1 MTESSASK
9 TAFVLAGGGSLGAVE
24 VGMLET
30 LVGQG
35 ISADLVV
42 GSSVGAINAAYFASR
57 HDAEGV
63 RSLGRIWRGLRRRDV
78 FPFAPFSSLLSFF
91 SLRNY
96 LVDPT
101 PLRRLLERH
110 LPYRDM
116 ARTAIP
122 LHVVATDILK
132 GTEVVL
138 SSGPAIEAVLASTA
152 IPAVFPPV
160 KLEGRYLADGGLANN
175 TPISVAVALGADRVI
190 VLPTGFSCDVAEPPG
205 NSMAMALHGLSL
217 LIARQLITDIELW
230 GGSVALR
237 VVPPLCPLETT
248 PADFSKASELIHRAA
263 ESTREWLEAGGLDT
277 PAIPDHMRP
286 HSHRRS
292 PEARV

>member
-1 MTESSASK
+1 MDGSASK
-9 TAFVLAGGGSLGAVE
+9 TAFVLAGGGSLGAVQ

-30 LVGQG
+30 LVDQG

-42 GSSVGAINAAYFASR
+42 GASVGAVNGAYFAA
-57 HDAEGV
+57 HPDAEGV
-63 RSLGRIWRGLRRRDV
+63 QGLERIWRGLHRRDV
-78 FPFAPFSSLLSFF
+78 FPFTPFGSLLSFF

-101 PLRRLLERH
+101 PFRHLLERH
-110 LPYRDM
+110 LPHCDLGQ
-116 ARTAIP
+116 TAIP
-122 LHVVATDILK
+122 LHVVATDILT

-138 SSGPAIEAVLASTA
+138 SSGRAIEAVLASAA

-160 KLEGRYLADGGLANN
+160 ELEGRYLADGGIANN

-190 VLPTGFSCDVAEPPG
+190 VLPTGFSCDVEKPPE

-217 LIARQLITDIELW
+217 LISRQLIVDIERFT
-230 GGSVALR
+230 GSVALR

-248 PADFSKASELIHRAA
+248 PADFSRASELIERAA
-263 ESTREWLEAGGLDT
+263 GSTRDWLEAGGLDS

-286 HSHRRS
+286 HSHRG
-292 PEARV
+292 